1 MFFASFANASKKQIL
16 SDIFQAALEFQ
27 RFCEFNYGF
36 IALPADLCYADN
48 GNSEALASAKASA
61 YNLFKNRFLV
71 LKKRI
76 NRIIYIVYILKRR
89 YTL

>member
-48 GNSEALASAKASA
+48 GNSEALASAKASVKPRLKPRHKPQLKPQHTIFLKTVS
-61 YNLFKNRFLV
+61 LF
-71 LKKRI
+71 
-76 NRIIYIVYILKRR
+76 
-89 YTL
+89 